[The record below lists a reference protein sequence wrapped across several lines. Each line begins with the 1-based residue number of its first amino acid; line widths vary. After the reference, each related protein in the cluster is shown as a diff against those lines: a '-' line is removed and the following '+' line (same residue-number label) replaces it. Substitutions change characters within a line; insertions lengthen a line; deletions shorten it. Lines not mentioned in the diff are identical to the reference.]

1 MRRTA
6 LATVGFYVLAALSTP
21 AQAMCVDN
29 RSERNVAVV
38 RSAPF
43 TEMTDLYQTI
53 VPPHSFQCEA
63 MSLRADGK
71 TPVSVYVIDDRGK
84 CKVATG
90 CFYENRDDAN
100 VFVGAGTMGCP
111 TSFNVSN
118 CASR

>member
-1 MRRTA
+1 MRK
-6 LATVGFYVLAALSTP
+6 FVLAAVAVLSAAP
-21 AQAMCVDN
+21 AHAMCVDN

-43 TEMTDLYQTI
+43 SEMTDFYQTM
-53 VPPHSFQCEA
+53 VGPQSYACEP
-63 MSLRADGK
+63 MHLRADGK
-71 TPVSVYVIDDRGK
+71 TPLSVYVIDDRGK

-100 VFVGAGTMGCP
+100 VFVGAGTWGCP
-111 TSFNVSN
+111 ISFNVSN